1 MRNQLVFIV
10 KLTYWKAKRFKHQRG
25 FISILLLSCT
35 ILLNAC
41 LEEEPESISKIEN
54 SNKTDS
60 IKYESV
66 SSYCSYFDSLLLV
79 DFSKSFLKYG
89 TYPWNY
95 NMMEETDVL
104 GIYPEVIYYN
114 QDSTKF
120 IGAVSIKINKYHR
133 QKSGIHDGYHRT
145 VYDNQYIV
153 GYKDTHSCRS
163 YNVFQF
169 DKVSFT
175 DFESR
180 SESQSKILSFFK
192 NEIKNISIERRIDQS
207 VTRPKL
213 ESYNI
218 GYSPDQDNFWK
229 SVLWKKGYRM
239 KGYFPFETNN
249 HISSPRD
256 IIPPLELILSDETKR
271 LIDDK
276 CNNKP

>member
-120 IGAVSIKINKYHR
+120 IGAVSIKINK
-133 QKSGIHDGYHRT
+133 
-145 VYDNQYIV
+145 
-153 GYKDTHSCRS
+153 
-163 YNVFQF
+163 
-169 DKVSFT
+169 FT
-175 DFESR
+175 
-180 SESQSKILSFFK
+180 ILITILK
-192 NEIKNISIERRIDQS
+192 R
-207 VTRPKL
+207 V
-213 ESYNI
+213 
-218 GYSPDQDNFWK
+218 
-229 SVLWKKGYRM
+229 V
-239 KGYFPFETNN
+239 
-249 HISSPRD
+249 HI
-256 IIPPLELILSDETKR
+256 IL
-271 LIDDK
+271 
-276 CNNKP
+276 